1 MCPSGVYVNQI
12 TASSNALNKPLK
24 GCDSLL
30 RKMVGLDQGARSRD
44 PHRTNNS
51 CYIG

>member
-1 MCPSGVYVNQI
+1 MCPSGVYANKI

-24 GCDSLL
+24 GCDLFL
-30 RKMVGLDQGARSRD
+30 IKMIGLGQGARSRD
-44 PHRTNNS
+44 PHRTNNA